1 MQIPVGPDKTCSKGT
16 YEALAYPI
24 GNRKYALILMVVSSR
39 IRGNGKVLTAPRSLC
54 AVDWT
59 RNAVPQESCLPA
71 RPPARPPVTRKA
83 IIASPR
89 GGEDEG
95 RN

>member
-39 IRGNGKVLTAPRSLC
+39 IRVNGKVLTAPRSLC

-59 RNAVPQESCLPA
+59 RHAAVPQESCL
-71 RPPARPPVTRKA
+71 PARPPVTRKA